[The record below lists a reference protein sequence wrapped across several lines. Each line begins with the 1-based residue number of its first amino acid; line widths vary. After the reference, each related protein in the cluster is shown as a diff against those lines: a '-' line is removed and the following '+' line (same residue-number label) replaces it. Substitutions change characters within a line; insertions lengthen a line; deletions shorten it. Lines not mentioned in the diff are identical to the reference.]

1 MRLTLN
7 ALILSP
13 LLLIAGPVAADEV
26 FLLNGDRLTG
36 KIVSATGGKLI
47 LNTDAA
53 GEITI
58 DLAKVKTFSAEAPV
72 QLQLGGKTL
81 VESRVAAGLEGE
93 VQGEIPPGTPAQPL
107 SIKGITAI
115 NPPPPAWH
123 GAVAF
128 NALFTTGNSETQQ
141 LGFTASA
148 SKRWDNRLSLGA
160 EYAYGRQTDQN
171 NGVTSTTVD
180 YGSGFIKYDHF
191 LTKKLYGYAGFKVEH
206 DGVAGLTF
214 RTMTGPGVGYQ
225 WFESPQFN
233 LSTEAG
239 PSWVHEQF
247 EDSGSRD
254 FLALRLAY
262 AVDWTPVKPVK
273 LYHNLEYLPNVADFS
288 EYLLS
293 INAGARATIW
303 KGLFA
308 DFRIEYRYDSTPDA
322 GRKSTDTRYI
332 LGAGWTF

>member
-1 MRLTLN
+1 MRLTLK

-47 LNTDAA
+47 LETDAA

-72 QLQLGGKTL
+72 QLQLGGKTV
-81 VESRVAAGLEGE
+81 VESRVAAGQEGE
-93 VQGEIPPGTPAQPL
+93 VQGE
-107 SIKGITAI
+107 
-115 NPPPPAWH
+115 
-123 GAVAF
+123 
-128 NALFTTGNSETQQ
+128 
-141 LGFTASA
+141 
-148 SKRWDNRLSLGA
+148 
-160 EYAYGRQTDQN
+160 Y
-171 NGVTSTTVD
+171 
-180 YGSGFIKYDHF
+180 
-191 LTKKLYGYAGFKVEH
+191 
-206 DGVAGLTF
+206 
-214 RTMTGPGVGYQ
+214 
-225 WFESPQFN
+225 
-233 LSTEAG
+233 
-239 PSWVHEQF
+239 
-247 EDSGSRD
+247 
-254 FLALRLAY
+254 LA
-262 AVDWTPVKPVK
+262 
-273 LYHNLEYLPNVADFS
+273 NVADFS